1 MGKTDVYIA
10 SARLGNFLSFY
21 KGTVDFDKGL
31 TVLAGPNGSG
41 KTSIF
46 HALKFALGSNQREN
60 RYSKW
65 SDFIRHGASTAEVE
79 ISLRVNGQSRKFLRK
94 IDRDGIPRAY
104 VDGKRVK
111 AAEHKLL
118 VTGFGLETDN
128 PLVFMPQERINAI
141 RDMDPFEVRRLV
153 EEGTG
158 LDVLRDRIALQETEV
173 SQSRHKLETA
183 LTESKTVERQLE
195 LLQHDMS
202 RLEKKRMLM
211 EQERTLGQELKWSL
225 YDDLSKRMKL
235 TKSEIESKESGLV
248 GIIEEQ
254 SEIEGQISEHEE
266 ESTVVESKLAGLQTE
281 IGRIEAKI
289 EEEERNLAHLKGDSK
304 QQVVELRQLENNIRA
319 EKKKEE
325 KLKDDLDRAS
335 VSKEQNMQTQKELRE
350 AVDKLDE
357 ERSRIREELAAFA
370 EWNTKRAEAHGLYK
384 ALQAEIEGKDLLMR
398 SLRERLQV
406 EEAELQA
413 IESKWS

>member
-1 MGKTDVYIA
+1 
-10 SARLGNFLSFY
+10 
-21 KGTVDFDKGL
+21 
-31 TVLAGPNGSG
+31 
-41 KTSIF
+41 
-46 HALKFALGSNQREN
+46 
-60 RYSKW
+60 
-65 SDFIRHGASTAEVE
+65 
-79 ISLRVNGQSRKFLRK
+79 
-94 IDRDGIPRAY
+94 
-104 VDGKRVK
+104 
-111 AAEHKLL
+111 
-118 VTGFGLETDN
+118 
-128 PLVFMPQERINAI
+128 
-141 RDMDPFEVRRLV
+141 
-153 EEGTG
+153 EGTG

-173 SQSRHKLETA
+173 SQSRHILETA
-183 LTESKTVERQLE
+183 LTESKTVERELE

-202 RLEKKRMLM
+202 RLEKKRMLI
-211 EQERTLGQELKWSL
+211 EQERTLEQELKWSSF
-225 YDDLSKRMKL
+225 DDLSKRMQQ
-235 TKSEIESKESGLV
+235 TKGEIESKESGLV
-248 GIIEEQ
+248 GIIEQQ
-254 SEIEGQISEHEE
+254 SEIEGQISEHEK

-304 QQVVELRQLENNIRA
+304 QQVVELRQLENNVRA

-350 AVDKLDE
+350 EVDKLDE
-357 ERSRIREELAAFA
+357 ERSRIRDELAAFA

-413 IESKWS
+413 IESKWSVACMDQDRED